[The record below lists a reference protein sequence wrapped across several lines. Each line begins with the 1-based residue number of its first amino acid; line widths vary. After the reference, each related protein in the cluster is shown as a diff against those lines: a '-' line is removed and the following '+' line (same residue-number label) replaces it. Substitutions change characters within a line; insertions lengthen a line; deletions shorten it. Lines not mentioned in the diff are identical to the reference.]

1 MSGSTIWYVQRLSA
15 LVNLIYVFWVGSF
28 FILNEITFEN
38 WSFFS
43 STFLFK
49 ASTSLVI
56 ISIIIHSS
64 IGLWTV
70 GTDYLTPR
78 TLGFVSNT
86 FENYA
91 DSLRLMYQLL
101 FITLSLTF
109 TLITLYLIWWL

>member
-28 FILNEITFEN
+28 FILNEITYEN

-78 TLGFVSNT
+78 TLGFVSGN
-86 FENYA
+86 FGNYA
-91 DSLRLMYQLL
+91 DLLRLMYQLL

-109 TLITLYLIWWL
+109 TLTTLYMIWWL

>member
-15 LVNLIYVFWVGSF
+15 LVNLIYVLWVGSF
-28 FILNEITFEN
+28 FLNEITFEN
-38 WSFFS
+38 WSLFS

-56 ISIIIHSS
+56 ISIITHSS

-78 TLGFVSNT
+78 TLGFVSSI
-86 FENYA
+86 FVNYA

-109 TLITLYLIWWL
+109 TLTTLCMIWWL

>member
-1 MSGSTIWYVQRLSA
+1 MSGSTIWYIQRLSA

-28 FILNEITFEN
+28 FILNEITFEI
-38 WSFFS
+38 WSIFS
-43 STFLFK
+43 STFFFK
-49 ASTSLVI
+49 ISTTLVI

-78 TLGFVSNT
+78 TLGFISGS
-86 FENYA
+86 FGNYA
-91 DSLRLMYQLL
+91 DSLRVMYQLL

-109 TLITLYLIWWL
+109 TFITLYLIWWI